1 MAKVFIIILSNF
13 FSIGVDDIYVI
24 VQAVDNLSQDE
35 KKLPANE
42 RVAKAMKHAGVS
54 ITVTSVTDMAALLIS
69 STTVSINDYIKKT
82 CITTNNFVNGIGNC
96 WKVSITVYVCH
107 RLPY

>member
-1 MAKVFIIILSNF
+1 MFLLPIIFSNF

-69 STTVSINDYIKKT
+69 STTVSILMTTSKKHVLLLT
-82 CITTNNFVNGIGNC
+82 ILSMG
-96 WKVSITVYVCH
+96 
-107 RLPY
+107 

>member
-1 MAKVFIIILSNF
+1 MFLLPIILSNF

-69 STTVSINDYIKKT
+69 STTVSILMTTSKKHVLLT
-82 CITTNNFVNGIGNC
+82 ILSMG
-96 WKVSITVYVCH
+96 
-107 RLPY
+107 

>member
-1 MAKVFIIILSNF
+1 MANFFIIILSNF

-69 STTVSINDYIKKT
+69 STTVSILMTTSKKH
-82 CITTNNFVNGIGNC
+82 VLL
-96 WKVSITVYVCH
+96 Y
-107 RLPY
+107 

>member
-1 MAKVFIIILSNF
+1 MFLLPIILSNF

-69 STTVSINDYIKKT
+69 STTVSINDYIKKKHVLLT
-82 CITTNNFVNGIGNC
+82 ILSMG
-96 WKVSITVYVCH
+96 
-107 RLPY
+107 

>member
-1 MAKVFIIILSNF
+1 MFLLPIILSNF

-69 STTVSINDYIKKT
+69 STTVSIHDYLHKKH
-82 CITTNNFVNGIGNC
+82 ITTNNFVNGIGNC

>member
-1 MAKVFIIILSNF
+1 M
-13 FSIGVDDIYVI
+13 
-24 VQAVDNLSQDE
+24 DNLSQDE

-69 STTVSINDYIKKT
+69 STTVSNYDYIKKT
-82 CITTNNFVNGIGNC
+82 CITNNFVNGIGNC